1 MKSGGGAGD
10 TPRDRQKVSQAAAAG
25 MATGGAGTTGG
36 SRAECPMQ
44 LAAPVTVMR
53 QAAVTLSIGIRS
65 YFTLSLRYHA
75 LACDYDGT
83 LAEEGAIPAPVKAAL
98 ARLRSTGARVILVT
112 GRRLDDLERVCA
124 DARAIFDA
132 IVAEN
137 GGLYLRPPARQP
149 RPLGPPPPP
158 ALLARLRDR
167 GVEPVAAGTVIVAT
181 TRVHEGEVAAALRD
195 LSIERQVILNKA
207 ALMLL
212 PPGIDK
218 GSGLEVALGDL
229 ALAAREVVG
238 IGDGENDQALLARS
252 GLAVAVATAVPSLK
266 AAADVVTRG
275 GAGAGV
281 TEVVAAMLAGDNLP
295 RRCDPAVGGARLPR

>member
-10 TPRDRQKVSQAAAAG
+10 TPRDRQKVAQAAAAET
-25 MATGGAGTTGG
+25 ATGGAGTTGG
-36 SRAECPMQ
+36 SRAACPMQ
-44 LAAPVTVMR
+44 LAAPVTMTM
-53 QAAVTLSIGIRS
+53 QAAVTLSIGIHP
-65 YFTLSLRYHA
+65 YFTLTLRYRA

-83 LAEEGAIPAPVKAAL
+83 LAEEGAIPAPVEAAL
-98 ARLRSTGARVILVT
+98 ARLRAAGARVILVT

-124 DARAIFDA
+124 DARVIFDA

-137 GGLYLRPPARQP
+137 GGVYLRPPAPEP
-149 RPLGPPPPP
+149 RRLGPPPPA

-167 GVEPVAAGTVIVAT
+167 GVEPVAAGDVIVAT
-181 TRVHEGEVAAALRD
+181 TRVHEGAVAAALRD

-218 GSGLEVALGDL
+218 GSGLEVALADL
-229 ALAAREVVG
+229 ALGAREVVG
-238 IGDGENDQALLARS
+238 IGDGENDRALLARC

-266 AAADVVTRG
+266 AAAAVVTPG
-275 GAGAGV
+275 GASAGV
-281 TEVVAAMLAGDNLP
+281 MEIVEAMLAGD
-295 RRCDPAVGGARLPR
+295 GAALAPGAASR

>member
-1 MKSGGGAGD
+1 
-10 TPRDRQKVSQAAAAG
+10 
-25 MATGGAGTTGG
+25 
-36 SRAECPMQ
+36 MQ
-44 LAAPVTVMR
+44 LAAAAAVIM
-53 QAAVTLSIGIRS
+53 QAAVPLSIEIRP
-65 YFTLSLRYHA
+65 YFTLTLRYRA

-83 LAEEGAIPAPVKAAL
+83 LAEEGAIAAPVRTAL
-98 ARLRSTGARVILVT
+98 ARLRAAGVRVILVT

-124 DARAIFDA
+124 DARALFEA

-137 GGLYLRPPARQP
+137 GGIYLRPPAGEP
-149 RPLGPPPPP
+149 RPLGPSPPA

-167 GVEPVAAGTVIVAT
+167 GVEPVAAGAVLVAT
-181 TRVHEGEVAAALRD
+181 TRAHEGEVKAALHD
-195 LSIERQVILNKA
+195 LGIERQVIFNKA

-218 GSGLEVALGDL
+218 GSGLEVALRELG
-229 ALAAREVVG
+229 LAAREVVG
-238 IGDGENDQALLARS
+238 IGDGENDGALLARA

-281 TEVVAAMLAGDNLP
+281 AEVIEAMLAGDLLP
-295 RRCDPAVGGARLPR
+295 RERHPAAGGARPPK